1 MNTTPLLIGHEEP
14 SRRAFGTRREH
25 ERSRFALRGVTL
37 PDHPLP
43 PTRAARLPRSRG
55 VFFRANACSRL
66 GHWIV
71 NAVCIGLA
79 AVSIL
84 AGAVFAEPVLDGT
97 FVGGNAGPGLVASAM
112 RAPVFAGKHAQ

>member
-1 MNTTPLLIGHEEP
+1 MLIENEDS
-14 SRRAFGTRREH
+14 SRRAFGTRRGR

-37 PDHPLP
+37 PENPLP

-55 VFFRANACSRL
+55 AFFPASAHSRI

-84 AGAVFAEPVLDGT
+84 AGALFAEPVLNT
-97 FVGGNAGPGLVASAM
+97 RFVSGNAGPGLVASTM
-112 RAPVFAGKHAQ
+112 RAPVFAGKHAH